1 MRMSEWL
8 AELPQ
13 NLSYSLRTLRH
24 NPGFTAV
31 ALLTLALAIGANTAI
46 FSVTNAVLL
55 QPPPYGQPDHLVAV
69 YENNIPSQSP
79 RNQLSAADITDY
91 RARQRSL
98 SGLAAYSGGQYTYT
112 DPHADPMV
120 LLGLQVSANM
130 FGVLQTGALHGRTFA
145 ADEDSP
151 AKKNVAVISYSL
163 WQRRF
168 AGDPTVVGRNITL
181 NEESYAVIGVMPQG
195 FSLGYREDL
204 WLPLDL
210 SPVLADAN
218 RARKFHNL
226 FAIGRLRPGATLST
240 ASTDLLGI
248 ARRLETEYP
257 EANTGHLVTV
267 MPLQTAM
274 TGNVR
279 PAILLLAAAAALV
292 LLVACANITNVTL
305 ARTMA
310 RRREMAVR
318 GAISAGRGRL
328 VRQLLTESV
337 LLALTGG
344 ILGFGVAS
352 IGTRFLLSLSPGTLP
367 PLVHVSIGGT
377 VLLFA
382 TIVSL
387 CTGVAFGLIPALDGS
402 RAELHEALKSGGR
415 TTGGGTS
422 VRRILV
428 VAQVALAMVML
439 VGAGLLVRSFDALQR
454 VSMGFSSSHVLTA
467 QLVVQSHR
475 YDSLAVVNQFYN
487 DIFAR
492 LRATPGVEAV
502 GAVSGLPLR
511 GNSTCGLIAERH
523 PAPLG
528 HLPEVNC
535 MAARGAFFETL
546 RVPLVRGRFFNA
558 TDLPGNSIAVLINET
573 MARRFWPGEDP
584 VGQRMRLGPDP
595 SVPWE
600 TVVGVVGDTRY
611 NGMGQDPVPTA
622 VEFDEQH
629 PWGSLDIAIRTTG
642 DPARAEG
649 ALRSALRAVD
659 PNVGVQDVRPMDDI
673 LGSSLAARRF
683 AMALISAFAFVAL
696 ALAAIGVYGVL
707 AYSVTSRT
715 REFGI
720 RMALGASTQS
730 VLGLVLRQ
738 GLGWSLIGL
747 VLGVAGAFV
756 AGRSLRAYLFGIQAT
771 DAVTFAAVA
780 CGLLA
785 AVAAACVVPARRAI
799 RVDPMQAMRED

>member
-1 MRMSEWL
+1 VRMPDWL

-46 FSVTNAVLL
+46 FGVTNAVLL
-55 QPPPYGQPDHLVAV
+55 RPPPYGQPDRLVAV
-69 YENNIPSQSP
+69 YENNVPDQSP

-91 RARQRSL
+91 RASQRSL
-98 SGLAAYSGGQYTYT
+98 TGLGAFAGGQYTYT

-120 LLGLQVSANM
+120 LLGLQVSADM
-130 FGVLQTGALHGRTFA
+130 FGVLQAGALHGRTFA

-151 AKKNVAVISYSL
+151 AKKHVAVLSYSL
-163 WQRRF
+163 WQRGF
-168 AGDPTVVGRNITL
+168 AGDPSVVGRSITL
-181 NEESYAVIGVMPQG
+181 NDESYAVIGIMPQA

-226 FAIGRLRPGATLST
+226 FAIGRLRPGATIST
-240 ASTDLLGI
+240 ARAYLLGI
-248 ARRLETEYP
+248 AHRLETEYP
-257 EANTGHLVTV
+257 EANTGHLVTL

-274 TGNVR
+274 TGDVR
-279 PAILLLAAAAALV
+279 PAILLLTAAAALV

-318 GAISAGRGRL
+318 GAIGAGRGRL

-344 ILGFGVAS
+344 IFGFAVAS

-387 CTGVAFGLIPALDGS
+387 CTGLAFGLIPALDGS

-415 TTGGGTS
+415 ATGGGAG

-454 VSMGFSSSHVLTA
+454 VNMGFSSGHVLTA
-467 QLVVQSHR
+467 QLVMQKHR
-475 YDSLAVVNQFYN
+475 YDSLAVVNQFYSGL
-487 DIFAR
+487 FAR

-511 GNSTCGLIAERH
+511 GSSTCSLMAERH
-523 PAPLG
+523 PARLDQ
-528 HLPEVNC
+528 LPSVHC
-535 MAARGAFFETL
+535 MGARGRYFETL
-546 RVPLVRGRFFNA
+546 RVPLVRGRFFSES
-558 TDLPGNSIAVLINET
+558 DLPGNAVAVVINET
-573 MARRFWPGEDP
+573 MAQRFWPGEDP
-584 VGQRMRLGPDP
+584 IGQRMRLGPNP
-595 SVPWE
+595 SAPWE
-600 TVVGVVGDTRY
+600 MVVGVVGDMRY
-611 NGMGQDPVPTA
+611 EGMGQGPEPTA
-622 VEFDEQH
+622 FEFDEQQ
-629 PWGSLDIAIRTTG
+629 PWGSLGIVVRTTG

-649 ALRSALRAVD
+649 ALRGALREVD
-659 PNVGVQDVRPMDDI
+659 PTIGVQDVRPMDDI

-720 RMALGASTQS
+720 RMALGASTHS

-747 VLGVAGAFV
+747 ALGVAGAFV

-785 AVAAACVVPARRAI
+785 AVAAACVVPARRAV

>member
-1 MRMSEWL
+1 MPDWL

-13 NLSYSLRTLRH
+13 NLSYSLRTLRL
-24 NPGFTAV
+24 NAGFAAV

-55 QPPPYGQPDHLVAV
+55 QPPPYGQPGRLVAV
-69 YENNIPSQSP
+69 YENNLPTQTP
-79 RNQLSAADITDY
+79 RSQLSAADIVDY
-91 RARQRSL
+91 SAAQRSL
-98 SGLAAYSGGQYTYT
+98 TGLAAFSGGLYTYT
-112 DPHADPMV
+112 NPPADPMV
-120 LLGLQVSANM
+120 LFGLEVSANM
-130 FGVLQTGALHGRTFA
+130 FGVVQEGALHGRTFA

-151 AKKNVAVISYSL
+151 AKKHVAIISYSF
-163 WQRRF
+163 WQRAF
-168 AGDPTVVGRNITL
+168 GANPNVVGRNITL
-181 NEESYAVIGVMPQG
+181 NGESYTVVGVMPQG
-195 FSLGYREDL
+195 FSLGYREDV

-226 FAIGRLRPGATLST
+226 LAIGRLRPGATVSS
-240 ASTDLLGI
+240 ASADLLSI
-248 ARRLETEYP
+248 AHRLEKAYP

-267 MPLQTAM
+267 MPLQRAM
-274 TGNVR
+274 TGDLR

-318 GAISAGRGRL
+318 AAIGAGRGRL

-337 LLALTGG
+337 LLALAGG
-344 ILGFGVAS
+344 ILGFAVAS

-367 PLVHVSIGGT
+367 PIVHVSIGGT

-402 RAELHEALKSGGR
+402 RAELHEALKTGGR
-415 TTGGGTS
+415 ATGGGGG

-439 VGAGLLVRSFDALQR
+439 VGAGLLVRSFDALER
-454 VSMGFSSSHVLTA
+454 AGMGFSPGHVLTA
-467 QLVVQSHR
+467 QLVVHGHQ
-475 YDSLAVVNQFYN
+475 YDSLAVANQFYN
-487 DIFAR
+487 GIFAK
-492 LRATPGVEAV
+492 LRATPGVEAA
-502 GAVSGLPLR
+502 GAVSSLPMR
-511 GNSTCGLIAERH
+511 GSATCSLMVERH
-523 PAPLG
+523 PVPPG
-528 HLPEVNC
+528 VLPAVHC
-535 MAARGAFFETL
+535 MGARGSYFEAL
-546 RVPLVRGRFFNA
+546 RVPLVRGRFFGE
-558 TDLPGNSIAVLINET
+558 TDLPGNPVAVLINET

-584 VGQRMRLGPDP
+584 VGQRLRLGPDP
-595 SVPWE
+595 ATPWE
-600 TVVGVVGDTRY
+600 TVVGVVGDMRY
-611 NGMGQDPVPTA
+611 EGLGQDPAPTA
-622 VEFDEQH
+622 VEFDEQQ
-629 PWGSLDIAIRTTG
+629 PWGSLAIVVRTAG
-642 DPARAEG
+642 DPTSAAG
-649 ALRSALRAVD
+649 ALRRALHETD
-659 PNVGVQDVRPMDDI
+659 PTIGVQDVRPMDDI

-747 VLGVAGAFV
+747 ALGAAGAFV

-785 AVAAACVVPARRAI
+785 AVAAACIVPARRAV

>member
-1 MRMSEWL
+1 MRMPEWL

-55 QPPPYGQPDHLVAV
+55 QPPPYGRPDRLVAV

-98 SGLAAYSGGQYTYT
+98 TGLAAFSRGQYTYT
-112 DPHADPMV
+112 DPRADPMV

-130 FGVLQTGALHGRTFA
+130 FDVLQTGALHGRTFA

-151 AKKNVAVISYSL
+151 AKQHVAVLSYNL
-163 WQRRF
+163 WQRGF
-168 AGDPTVVGRNITL
+168 AADPNVVGRNITL
-181 NEESYAVIGVMPQG
+181 NDESYAVIGVMPQG

-226 FAIGRLRPGATLST
+226 FAIGRLRPGATIST
-240 ASTDLLGI
+240 ASADLLGI
-248 ARRLETEYP
+248 AHQLETEYP
-257 EANTGHLVTV
+257 EANTGHLVTL

-274 TGNVR
+274 AGDIR

-318 GAISAGRGRL
+318 GAIGAGRGRL

-344 ILGFGVAS
+344 ILGFAVAS

-387 CTGVAFGLIPALDGS
+387 CTGIAFGIIPALDGS
-402 RAELHEALKSGGR
+402 RAELHEALKSGSR
-415 TTGGGTS
+415 TTGGGAG
-422 VRRILV
+422 VRRVLV

-454 VSMGFSSSHVLTA
+454 VSMGFSSGHVLTA
-467 QLVVQSHR
+467 QLVVQGHR
-475 YDSLAVVNQFYN
+475 YDSLATVNQFYN
-487 DIFAR
+487 GVFAR
-492 LRATPGVEAV
+492 LRATPGVEEV

-511 GNSTCGLIAERH
+511 GNSTCGLMVERH
-523 PAPLG
+523 PVPLG
-528 HLPEVNC
+528 HLPGVNC
-535 MAARGAFFETL
+535 MGARGDYFQAL
-546 RVPLVRGRFFNA
+546 RVPLVHGRFFNE
-558 TDLPGNSIAVLINET
+558 TDLPGNSIAILINET

-584 VGQRMRLGPDP
+584 VGQRIRLGPNP
-595 SVPWE
+595 SAPWE
-600 TVVGVVGDTRY
+600 TVVGVVGDTHY
-611 NGMGQDPVPTA
+611 DGMGQDPVPTA
-622 VEFDEQH
+622 VEFDEQQ
-629 PWGSLDIAIRTTG
+629 PWGSLGVAIRTTG

-649 ALRSALRAVD
+649 ALRRALREVD
-659 PNVGVQDVRPMDDI
+659 PTVGVQDVRPMDDI

-747 VLGVAGAFV
+747 ALGGAGAFV

>member
-1 MRMSEWL
+1 MSEWL

-13 NLSYSLRTLRH
+13 NFSYSLRTLRH

-55 QPPPYGQPDHLVAV
+55 QPPPYGQPDRLVAV

-98 SGLAAYSGGQYTYT
+98 TGLAAFSGGRYTYT

-151 AKKNVAVISYSL
+151 AKKQVAVLSYSL
-163 WQRRF
+163 WQRGF
-168 AGDPTVVGRNITL
+168 GADPNVVGRNITL
-181 NEESYAVIGVMPQG
+181 NDESYTIIGVMPQG
-195 FSLGYREDL
+195 FSLGYREDF

-226 FAIGRLRPGATLST
+226 FAIGRLRPGATIST
-240 ASTDLLGI
+240 ASADLLGI
-248 ARRLETEYP
+248 AHHLETEYP
-257 EANTGHLVTV
+257 EANTGHLVTL

-274 TGNVR
+274 AGDLR

-318 GAISAGRGRL
+318 GAIGAGRGRL

-344 ILGFGVAS
+344 ILGFAIAS
-352 IGTRFLLSLSPGTLP
+352 IGTRFLLSLSPSTLP
-367 PLVHVSIGGT
+367 PLAHVSIGGT

-382 TIVSL
+382 TVVSL
-387 CTGVAFGLIPALDGS
+387 CTGIAFGLIPALDGS
-402 RAELHEALKSGGR
+402 QAELHEALKSGGR
-415 TTGGGTS
+415 ATGGGAS
-422 VRRILV
+422 VRRVLV

-467 QLVVQSHR
+467 QLVVQGHR

-487 DIFAR
+487 AVFAR

-511 GNSTCGLIAERH
+511 GNSTCGLMVERH
-523 PAPLG
+523 PVPLD
-528 HLPEVNC
+528 HLPGVNC
-535 MAARGAFFETL
+535 MGARGNYFEVL
-546 RVPLVRGRFFNA
+546 RVPLVRGRFFNE
-558 TDLPGNSIAVLINET
+558 TDLPGNSPAVLINET

-584 VGQRMRLGPDP
+584 VGQRLRLGPNP
-595 SVPWE
+595 SAPWE

-611 NGMGQDPVPTA
+611 DGMGQDPVPTA
-622 VEFDEQH
+622 VEFDEQQ
-629 PWGSLDIAIRTTG
+629 PWGSLGIAIRTTD

-649 ALRSALRAVD
+649 ALRSALREAD
-659 PNVGVQDVRPMDDI
+659 PTAGVQDVRPMDDI
-673 LGSSLAARRF
+673 LGASLAARRF

-720 RMALGASTQS
+720 RMALGASTRS

-747 VLGVAGAFV
+747 ALGGAGAFV

-771 DAVTFAAVA
+771 DAVTFTAVA